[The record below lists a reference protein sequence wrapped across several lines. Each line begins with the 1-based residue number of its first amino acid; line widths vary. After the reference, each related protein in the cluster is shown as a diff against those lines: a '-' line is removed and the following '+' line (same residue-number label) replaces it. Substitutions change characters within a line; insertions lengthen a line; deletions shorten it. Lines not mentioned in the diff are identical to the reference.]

1 MKKLLKPRFLP
12 VMAAALGGIALVLR
26 RLLYGLAMDAR
37 GLLESGHPLETALIV
52 LTGLVLLGIV
62 LKAESLYGSE
72 EYADNFRA
80 DKPAAVG
87 HLLAAAGIYLT
98 AVTHQPLMRNYIGQF
113 WQCLGYLAPVCLAAA
128 GYYRFR
134 GQKPFFLLHLIPCLF
149 LVFHIVDHYQQWSG
163 NPQMQDYVFAL
174 LGAMTLMFFAFYSAA
189 FEVGM
194 GNRRLHLGMGLAAV
208 YLCLAELAMT
218 EYPFLYL
225 GGAAWALTGLCHPKP
240 RRRRPVKET

>member
-26 RLLYGLAMDAR
+26 RLLYGLAMDTR
-37 GLLESGHPLETALIV
+37 GLLVSGHPLETALIV

-134 GQKPFFLLHLIPCLF
+134 GQKPLFLLHLIPCLF

-225 GGAAWALTGLCHPKP
+225 GGAAWALTGLCNPKP